1 MSCEAARISR
11 PRTSAVLHVVEFIRN
26 DLVRLKNVY
35 ETEIIGIG
43 LKDAVLI
50 ISRSLL
56 NGCSFVEL
64 TGTGR

>member
-1 MSCEAARISR
+1 
-11 PRTSAVLHVVEFIRN
+11 VLHVVEFIRN

-50 ISRSLL
+50 ISHSLL